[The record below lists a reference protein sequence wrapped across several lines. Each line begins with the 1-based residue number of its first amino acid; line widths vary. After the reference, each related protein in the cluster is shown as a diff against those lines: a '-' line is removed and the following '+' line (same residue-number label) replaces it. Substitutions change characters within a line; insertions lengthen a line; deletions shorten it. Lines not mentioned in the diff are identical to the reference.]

1 MLEAKQAVEAD
12 LEGTAGPELA
22 SDLGE
27 LVVSTMDALNHP
39 SVSAPKCDD

>member
-12 LEGTAGPELA
+12 FERTAGPELA
-22 SDLGE
+22 SDSGE

-39 SVSAPKCDD
+39 SVSVPERDD